1 MQGFDNPDFYR
12 CDMTVRML
20 LSIALIAAAPWAS
33 AAPPKTM
40 FVDHSSAAVMDEATA
55 KAVLAE
61 GITPRV
67 LKVYPANKWG
77 FVSQVEGGITQT
89 GTCVITARVMMMQ
102 LTPTVKAMLFRP
114 AKTAT
119 TFDAQP
125 NANPDQCRA
134 LAKTKLQEAV
144 QSVASSLA
152 KG

>member
-1 MQGFDNPDFYR
+1 
-12 CDMTVRML
+12 MTARL
-20 LSIALIAAAPWAS
+20 LLPLAIALASSAAL

-40 FVDHSSAAVMDEATA
+40 FVDHSSPAVMDEATA

-77 FVSQVEGGITQT
+77 FVSQVEGGITSA

-125 NANPDQCRA
+125 NASADQCKA

-152 KG
+152 KS

>member
-1 MQGFDNPDFYR
+1 
-12 CDMTVRML
+12 
-20 LSIALIAAAPWAS
+20 
-33 AAPPKTM
+33 
-40 FVDHSSAAVMDEATA
+40 
-55 KAVLAE
+55 
-61 GITPRV
+61 V
-67 LKVYPANKWG
+67 LKVYPASKWG

-125 NANPDQCRA
+125 NASADQCKA
-134 LAKTKLQEAV
+134 LARTKLQEAV